1 MSADGTRVYAAAGAP
16 YTFLATTP
24 LPRVCR
30 SSGLFRGTPIPTHQG
45 HVRWANPGRCQRPVW
60 TRTCGVY
67 TAAGVPVVDD
77 HVAGYAKGL
86 LRGELKAS
94 GDALRFVALTDDP
107 LLAFFTIG
115 P

>member
-1 MSADGTRVYAAAGAP
+1 
-16 YTFLATTP
+16 
-24 LPRVCR
+24 
-30 SSGLFRGTPIPTHQG
+30 
-45 HVRWANPGRCQRPVW
+45 
-60 TRTCGVY
+60 VY